1 MNELFQDRHV
11 KVLGRP
17 SDEALQVC
25 LTNGS
30 NGVDISRAAVV
41 LCEVCDVSVEVSVSL
56 FKVLT
61 SSEALVNVA
70 RSKNQ

>member
-1 MNELFQDRHV
+1 MNKFFQDRHV

-41 LCEVCDVSVEVSVSL
+41 LCKVCDMSVDIPVSL
-56 FKVLT
+56 LKALT

-70 RSKNQ
+70 RSKNK

>member
-1 MNELFQDRHV
+1 MNELLQDRHV

-17 SDEALQVC
+17 SDKALQVC

-41 LCEVCDVSVEVSVSL
+41 LCEVCNMSGDVSASLVE
-56 FKVLT
+56 VLT
-61 SSEALVNVA
+61 SSEALINVA
-70 RSKNQ
+70 RSKNK